1 MNINLRKTDE
11 FKWPSSYLHLEFQR
25 VVKTTTGQYSYGGL
39 ELIAEIGGYVGL
51 FLGYSVFQIKFVI
64 EKVFQIIW
72 NRMNFKEK

>member
-1 MNINLRKTDE
+1 MNINLRKTYE
-11 FKWPSSYLHLEFQR
+11 FESLSSYLLLEFQR